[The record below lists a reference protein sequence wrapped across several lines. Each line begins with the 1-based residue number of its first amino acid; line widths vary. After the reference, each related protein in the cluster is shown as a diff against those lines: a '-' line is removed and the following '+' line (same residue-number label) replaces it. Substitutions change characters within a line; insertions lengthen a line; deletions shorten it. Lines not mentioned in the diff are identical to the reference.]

1 MHIGHIITMHT
12 YTRLSIPISLFEC
25 YSKVLPAALGT
36 CTHVQYILY
45 VGCHVTQ
52 HKRSQAVMQLLSIVY
67 VIRAGVLIWFCWVH
81 SLDLACGSGDV
92 VSSPYT

>member
-1 MHIGHIITMHT
+1 MHIGHIITMH
-12 YTRLSIPISLFEC
+12 TRLSIPISLFEC

-45 VGCHVTQ
+45 VGCHVTR
-52 HKRSQAVMQLLSIVY
+52 HKRSQAGMQLLSIVASD
-67 VIRAGVLIWFCWVH
+67 VIRAGALIWFCWVH